1 MKLGVAM
8 KNFARGIGFLVLS
21 LVIGEI
27 IKKLLTSRL
36 GRTVLG
42 RAGHPELAT
51 LEGANEASKKVK
63 QGVDLARSLTREE
76 QPAAPRERASVG
88 PRWARIARDA
98 SEMLL
103 ATGGLLRAV
112 SDFVHEDEQ
121 LRKRF
126 EKIGARID

>member
-1 MKLGVAM
+1 M

-21 LVIGEI
+21 FVVGEI
-27 IKKLLTSRL
+27 IKKLLTSRP
-36 GRTVLG
+36 GRAVLG
-42 RAGHPELAT
+42 RAGHSELAT
-51 LEGANEASKKVK
+51 LEGASEASKKVK
-63 QGVDLARSLTREE
+63 QGIDLARSLAREE
-76 QPAAPRERASVG
+76 QPLVPRERPPVG

-103 ATGGLLRAV
+103 ATGGLLKAA

-126 EKIGARID
+126 ERLGARME